1 MIKVSFLYPRF
12 LFSSMFVIF
21 KKKNHI
27 LIGGEKLYKHNSL
40 LSSVEISIKSININ
54 DDVYKLFGFTI
65 ERTMCG
71 TVKYLSPISTNF

>member
-12 LFSSMFVIF
+12 LFSSMFVIL
-21 KKKNHI
+21 KENHI
-27 LIGGEKLYKHNSL
+27 LIGREKLYKHNSL

-54 DDVYKLFGFTI
+54 DDVYKLLGFTI

-71 TVKYLSPISTNF
+71 TVKYFPPISTNF